1 MNASPFTLELLLHPA
16 QGKTGTNQ
24 LADETGPN
32 TAADGPG
39 SCHPSGMHSEVLL
52 APLKGSCHA
61 NEVLWYLLLLP
72 GGHCAQS
79 PPPGASQPW
88 AQPFQF
94 LNWVWAHSTCCLGP
108 STLPPRND
116 DMAREAVS
124 LAVIGRKQLQ
134 LLWQTESPAAKVG
147 VVRAAEVLRA
157 PASHSEERKK
167 EVKFEP
173 RWESWSRGQFRFL
186 SSLSGCEE
194 GHHLA
199 LLPKFPLGEA
209 GEGL

>member
-1 MNASPFTLELLLHPA
+1 MFRAGLLLGPAQSVGGWAGARASAGAGMNASPFTLQLLLHPA

-39 SCHPSGMHSEVLL
+39 SCH
-52 APLKGSCHA
+52 A
-61 NEVLWYLLLLP
+61 NEVLRYLLLLP

-79 PPPGASQPW
+79 PLPGASQPP

-116 DMAREAVS
+116 DMARKAVS

-147 VVRAAEVLRA
+147 VVRAAEVLRV
-157 PASHSEERKK
+157 PASHSEE
-167 EVKFEP
+167 EE
-173 RWESWSRGQFRFL
+173 RGQI
-186 SSLSGCEE
+186 
-194 GHHLA
+194 
-199 LLPKFPLGEA
+199 
-209 GEGL
+209 